1 VYLTEEYIMS
11 VVKQDLTASEQS
23 MSKAIAQAW
32 LSGVPEGTMIGE
44 LPLPAKPDDLTDEQI
59 SSCLE
64 GRAEGFPGG
73 TIPAFYSC

>member
-11 VVKQDLTASEQS
+11 VVQQDLTASEQS

-32 LSGVPEGTMIGE
+32 LSGVPEGTMIGDM
-44 LPLPAKPDDLTDEQI
+44 PLPAKPDDLTEEQI
-59 SSCLE
+59 SDWLE

-73 TIPAFYSC
+73 TIPASCS

>member
-1 VYLTEEYIMS
+1 MS
-11 VVKQDLTASEQS
+11 VVQQDLTASEQS

-32 LSGVPEGTMIGE
+32 LSGVPEGTMIGD

-59 SSCLE
+59 SSWLE

-73 TIPAFYSC
+73 TIPASCP